1 MNFECRKSKP
11 SYMKYP
17 KISVYI
23 SILYEKFQ
31 FLSMWVNY
39 MILNNF
45 STLSIDVWNE
55 YCSTVMRTNF
65 TAFIMNIYLIFKNL
79 DLIVDVVR
87 EMALL
92 GPTS

>member
-1 MNFECRKSKP
+1 
-11 SYMKYP
+11 
-17 KISVYI
+17 
-23 SILYEKFQ
+23 
-31 FLSMWVNY
+31 